1 MNSVPISP
9 SLVLRID
16 EFVHSGSQFLGRR
29 DLFLQPTRRGISSL
43 YEGLN
48 QVRKL
53 IDGFDAQVAWCI
65 AKLKGH
71 CSRDIRSGSCSGPS
85 ILRMAKHQRRLIL
98 GRGRGLFVIEVDD
111 GGGFRPATTVEV
123 DAALRQRELFG
134 AAEYPLPNVRP
145 VWVVMVPDNAQDLGP
160 LRGIGRSV
168 KAHTIRRHHTAR
180 PSGVTWSPC
189 TAARLSPSLG
199 ASRFS
204 SGLRTACT
212 RREGASP

>member
-1 MNSVPISP
+1 MSSFTAAANSWAGATCFF
-9 SLVLRID
+9 SLLAVASVAFTRASIR
-16 EFVHSGSQFLGRR
+16 SGSLSTA
-29 DLFLQPTRRGISSL
+29 LTRRWRGAS
-43 YEGLN
+43 
-48 QVRKL
+48 
-53 IDGFDAQVAWCI
+53 
-65 AKLKGH
+65 LKGH

-204 SGLRTACT
+204 SGLRTTCT